1 MANVKRK
8 SRNTGGLNAAIID
21 IGHAFQTTLEV
32 EQLVPK
38 ILRKAVEYI
47 GAEGGSIWLLSENKE
62 SLACTFATGPKSE
75 QLLGMSLGIG
85 EGIAGWVTQTQKTV
99 LIADAQT
106 DPRWASRFDEHL
118 EMVTQTLACVPLIA
132 NGNSLGALELV
143 NKKGDQAFDEKDQ
156 ERLMALAGLAGLAIY
171 NAQLFE
177 KERRH
182 RERQELLQAI
192 GPLLHES
199 LDLDRLLAQILDQ
212 VSIHLKAKATS
223 VWLVDDKDN
232 AVVCQVATGDVA
244 EQVIDMSVP
253 LGKGIVGLVASTGES
268 TMVANA
274 QDDPRATAR
283 NVDAITGF
291 VTRSLLTVPLL
302 RKGRCLGAIQVV
314 NKVNPE
320 ELFTPFDQEMLEQL
334 ANSAAF
340 AIENAR
346 LYNELEQSYSE
357 TLEALIHALDLK
369 DQETQ
374 FHSRRVVEF
383 TVLLAKTMHVD
394 PDEIVHVRRAALL
407 HDIGKMS
414 IPDSILQKTGPLT
427 AEERILLEDH
437 PRYAFEMMAGIP
449 FLAKAADIVL
459 ASHERYDGK
468 GYPRGLSGE
477 QIPLGARL
485 FAVADTFD
493 AMTSDRPYRKSQ
505 SYDVAMAE
513 ISWQSGKQ
521 FDPQVVDAFLS
532 ISVDEWMAIRE
543 RVAAE
548 GIDRLEVIAALV
560 ESKFEQ

>member
-1 MANVKRK
+1 
-8 SRNTGGLNAAIID
+8 
-21 IGHAFQTTLEV
+21 
-32 EQLVPK
+32 
-38 ILRKAVEYI
+38 
-47 GAEGGSIWLLSENKE
+47 
-62 SLACTFATGPKSE
+62 
-75 QLLGMSLGIG
+75 
-85 EGIAGWVTQTQKTV
+85 
-99 LIADAQT
+99 
-106 DPRWASRFDEHL
+106 
-118 EMVTQTLACVPLIA
+118 
-132 NGNSLGALELV
+132 
-143 NKKGDQAFDEKDQ
+143 
-156 ERLMALAGLAGLAIY
+156 
-171 NAQLFE
+171 
-177 KERRH
+177 
-182 RERQELLQAI
+182 
-192 GPLLHES
+192 
-199 LDLDRLLAQILDQ
+199 LLAQILDQ

-223 VWLVDDKDN
+223 VWLVDEKNN
-232 AVVCQVATGDVA
+232 AVVCHVATGDVA

-253 LGKGIVGLVASTGES
+253 LGKGIVGLVAASGES

-274 QDDPRATAR
+274 QDDPRASR
-283 NVDAITGF
+283 NVDAVTGF

-314 NKVNPE
+314 NKVNPN

-357 TLEALIHALDLK
+357 TLAALIQALDLK

-374 FHSRRVVEF
+374 FHSRRVVEY
-383 TVLLAKTMHVD
+383 TVLLANTMHVD
-394 PDEIVHVRRAALL
+394 AEEIIHIRRAALL

-414 IPDSILQKTGPLT
+414 IPDSILQKAGPLT
-427 AEERILLEDH
+427 PEERKLLENH

-449 FLAKAADIVL
+449 FLAIAADIVL
-459 ASHERYDGK
+459 ASHERYDGQ

-505 SYDVAMAE
+505 PNDVAVAE

-532 ISVDEWMAIRE
+532 ISMDEWLALRE
-543 RVAAE
+543 RVTVE
-548 GIDRLEVIAALV
+548 GIDRLEIIAALV
-560 ESKFEQ
+560 ESKFE